1 MSCVKRFG
9 CPFMIAA
16 VLLLLGGWIS
26 AEVPVTGT
34 GQKVSVQ
41 DLAGTDT
48 LVTVV
53 LKDSGAQ
60 DKNLK
65 VLAVNPATITFLNTS
80 NLEVVYLQDNIAEI
94 QVQEGKVET
103 RQSLAETQVLRAE
116 QQRVV
121 DCAMARVR
129 EIFDGANDDQNLKLA
144 AAALLALNR
153 DEGASDYLKK
163 LAETND
169 IMAQLRA
176 SRALYLAGDEI
187 SRDLLR
193 QGLESGNR
201 EARALAAELCGLA
214 GVADFEP
221 LLFRMFQDRAV
232 ELSAPATRALARLG
246 NREIIP
252 RLLVMITEPNE
263 EKGRAAVFALSTL
276 GGEDVIDQMHM
287 LLPSYDGI
295 VRLRIVMVLY
305 WLKAPDAVSELKK
318 ILSTYPTLAPDV
330 ALVLAREGDWEAT
343 QFLRNRLQ
351 RREDPTDSN
360 LVYRAKNAGAL
371 FANGDPTTMA
381 VFQEVLRSESLVARK
396 AVFDVFLELGSVRLI
411 SLLQPSIENV
421 DREIAL
427 AAATTVVGLANP
439 EFRKR
444 WQALNPKV
452 GF

>member
-1 MSCVKRFG
+1 
-9 CPFMIAA
+9 MIAA
-16 VLLLLGGWIS
+16 VLLLLGGWIF

-80 NLEVVYLQDNIAEI
+80 NLEVVYLLDNIAEI
-94 QVQEGKVET
+94 QIQEGKVET

-121 DCAMARVR
+121 DRAMARVR

-169 IMAQLRA
+169 VMAQLRA

-201 EARALAAELCGLA
+201 EAQALAAELCGLA

-263 EKGRAAVFALSTL
+263 EKGRAAVFALST
-276 GGEDVIDQMHM
+276 
-287 LLPSYDGI
+287 
-295 VRLRIVMVLY
+295 
-305 WLKAPDAVSELKK
+305 
-318 ILSTYPTLAPDV
+318 
-330 ALVLAREGDWEAT
+330 
-343 QFLRNRLQ
+343 
-351 RREDPTDSN
+351 
-360 LVYRAKNAGAL
+360 
-371 FANGDPTTMA
+371 
-381 VFQEVLRSESLVARK
+381 
-396 AVFDVFLELGSVRLI
+396 
-411 SLLQPSIENV
+411 
-421 DREIAL
+421 
-427 AAATTVVGLANP
+427 
-439 EFRKR
+439 
-444 WQALNPKV
+444 
-452 GF
+452 

>member
-1 MSCVKRFG
+1 MTRVKWLR
-9 CPFMIAA
+9 CLIIAVTLLQGVW
-16 VLLLLGGWIS
+16 VL
-26 AEVPVTGT
+26 AEVPITGT
-34 GQKVSVQ
+34 NQSISVR
-41 DLAGTDT
+41 DLAGTGT

-65 VLAVNPATITFLNTS
+65 IRAVNPSTITFLS
-80 NLEVVYLQDNIAEI
+80 ASGQEVVYLLDSIAEI
-94 QVQEGKVET
+94 QIQEGKVET
-103 RQSLAETQVLRAE
+103 RQSLADTQVLRVE

-121 DCAMARVR
+121 DRALARTR
-129 EIFDGANDDQNLKLA
+129 EIFDAANDNQNLKLS

-153 DEGASDYLKK
+153 DEGASEYLKK

-169 IMAQLRA
+169 IMVQLRA

-187 SRDLLR
+187 AREILR

-201 EARALAAELCGLA
+201 EARAHAAELCGLA
-214 GVADFEP
+214 GVSDFEP

-252 RLLVMITEPNE
+252 RLLVMLTEPNN

-276 GGEDVIDQMHM
+276 GGDDVIEQMHV

-305 WLKAPDAVSELKK
+305 WLRAPDAVSELKK
-318 ILSTYPTLAPDV
+318 VFSAYPTLAPDV
-330 ALVLAREGDWEAT
+330 ALILAREGDWEAI
-343 QFLRNRLQ
+343 QFLRSRLQ
-351 RREDPTDSN
+351 RREDPTESN
-360 LVYRAKNAGAL
+360 LIYRAKNAGTL
-371 FANGDPTTMA
+371 FAEGDPTTMA
-381 VFQEVLRSESLVARK
+381 VFQEVLRSENLAVRR
-396 AVFDVFLELGSVRLI
+396 AVFDVFLDLGSVRLI
-411 SLLQPSIENV
+411 SLLQPSIEHVN
-421 DREIAL
+421 RQIAL
-427 AAATTVVGLANP
+427 SAAATVIGLANP

>member
-1 MSCVKRFG
+1 
-9 CPFMIAA
+9 MIAA
-16 VLLLLGGWIS
+16 VLLLLGGWIF

-80 NLEVVYLQDNIAEI
+80 NLEVVYLLDNIAEI
-94 QVQEGKVET
+94 QIQEGKVET

-121 DCAMARVR
+121 DRAMARVR

-169 IMAQLRA
+169 VMAQLRA

-201 EARALAAELCGLA
+201 EAQALAAELCGLA

-305 WLKAPDAVSELKK
+305 WLKTPDAVSELKK

>member
-1 MSCVKRFG
+1 MVQVKWLG
-9 CPFMIAA
+9 CLLIV
-16 VLLLLGGWIS
+16 VLVLQGALVS

-34 GQKVSVQ
+34 DQKISVK
-41 DLAGTDT
+41 DLAGTET

-53 LKDSGAQ
+53 LKDTGAQ

-65 VLAVNPATITFLNTS
+65 VVAVNPSTITFLNTS
-80 NLEVVYLQDNIAEI
+80 KQEVVYLQENIAEI

-121 DCAMARVR
+121 DRALARTR
-129 EIFDGANDDQNLKLA
+129 EIFDAANDDQNLKLS

-153 DEGASDYLKK
+153 VESASEYLKK

-169 IMAQLRA
+169 IMVQLRA

-187 SRDLLR
+187 AGEILR

-201 EARALAAELCGLA
+201 AARALAAELCGLA
-214 GVADFEP
+214 KVADFEP
-221 LLFRMFQDRAV
+221 LLFKMFQDRAV

-276 GGEDVIDQMHM
+276 GGDDVVEQMHV

-295 VRLRIVMVLY
+295 IRLRIVMVLY
-305 WLKAPDAVSELKK
+305 RLKTPDAVSELKK
-318 ILSTYPTLAPDV
+318 VFSTYPTLAPDV
-330 ALVLAREGDWEAT
+330 ALILAKEGDWEAI
-343 QFLRNRLQ
+343 QFLRSRLQ
-351 RREDPTDSN
+351 RREDPTESN
-360 LVYRAKNAGAL
+360 LIYRAKNAGAL

-381 VFQEVLRSESLVARK
+381 VFQEILRSESLAARK
-396 AVFDVFLELGSVRLI
+396 AVFDVFLDLGSVRLI

-427 AAATTVVGLANP
+427 SAAATVVGLANP

-444 WQALNPKV
+444 WQELNPKV

>member
-1 MSCVKRFG
+1 MVQVKWLG
-9 CPFMIAA
+9 CLLIV
-16 VLLLLGGWIS
+16 VLVLQGALVS

-34 GQKVSVQ
+34 DQKISVK
-41 DLAGTDT
+41 DLAGTET

-53 LKDSGAQ
+53 LKDTGAQ

-65 VLAVNPATITFLNTS
+65 VVAVNPSTITFLNTS
-80 NLEVVYLQDNIAEI
+80 KQEVVYLQENIAEI

-121 DCAMARVR
+121 DRALARTR
-129 EIFDGANDDQNLKLA
+129 EIFDAANDDQNLKLS

-153 DEGASDYLKK
+153 VESASEYLKK

-169 IMAQLRA
+169 IMVQLRA

-187 SRDLLR
+187 AGEILR

-201 EARALAAELCGLA
+201 AARALAAELCGLA
-214 GVADFEP
+214 KVADFEP
-221 LLFRMFQDRAV
+221 LLFKMFQDRAV

-276 GGEDVIDQMHM
+276 GGDDVVEQMHV

-295 VRLRIVMVLY
+295 IRLRIVMVLY
-305 WLKAPDAVSELKK
+305 RLKTPNAVSELKK
-318 ILSTYPTLAPDV
+318 VFSTYPTLAPDV
-330 ALVLAREGDWEAT
+330 ALILAKEGDWEAI
-343 QFLRNRLQ
+343 QFLRSRLQ
-351 RREDPTDSN
+351 RREDPTESN
-360 LVYRAKNAGAL
+360 LIYRAKNAGAL

-381 VFQEVLRSESLVARK
+381 VFQEVLRSESLAARK
-396 AVFDVFLELGSVRLI
+396 AVFDVFLDLGSVRLI

-427 AAATTVVGLANP
+427 SAAATVVGLANP

-444 WQALNPKV
+444 WQELNPKV

>member
-1 MSCVKRFG
+1 
-9 CPFMIAA
+9 MIAA

-80 NLEVVYLQDNIAEI
+80 NLEVVYLRDNIAEI

-121 DCAMARVR
+121 DRAMARVR
-129 EIFDGANDDQNLKLA
+129 EIFEGANDDQNLKLA

-153 DEGASDYLKK
+153 DESASDYLKK

-295 VRLRIVMVLY
+295 IRLRIVMVLY
-305 WLKAPDAVSELKK
+305 WLEAPDAVSELKK

-427 AAATTVVGLANP
+427 AAVTTVIGLANP